1 EARAVKAYG
10 RELGTDPVSWT
21 TWYGSLVRGRKD
33 ANGLTYLRNRYY
45 DAATGQFT
53 QPDPIGLAGGLNLYG
68 YAGGDPINF
77 SDPFG
82 LAPCPPDD
90 DCGALTAAMTVTG
103 AAIGAFLGGGGGAVA
118 GLACGPAAP
127 ACSTAAGSAGAA
139 QGAAWG
145 A

>member
-1 EARAVKAYG
+1 WTDPTYPALFGIVVYAHAMGIDDPAHILKFRPDSGWTSFTPHKDWSGNYGWGSQGNGSACVNSRCPAEWEARAVNAYG

-68 YAGGDPINF
+68 YAGGD
-77 SDPFG
+77 
-82 LAPCPPDD
+82 
-90 DCGALTAAMTVTG
+90 
-103 AAIGAFLGGGGGAVA
+103 
-118 GLACGPAAP
+118 
-127 ACSTAAGSAGAA
+127 
-139 QGAAWG
+139 
-145 A
+145 